1 MRKVW
6 QKDRLQACGGI
17 KNVKSE
23 NRLIHFCLFTS
34 CWKSAPDDHAK
45 KKAMGV
51 FGIKLIKMSVQ
62 LVEIPEAN
70 SWGQCKGY
78 IKTNTN
84 LNAEL
89 NISYTILLL
98 RQYNQSQL
106 CHFLLCGSILWK
118 RWGIIGHC
126 FLVHREI
133 ESMLSSEWGISTSSK
148 EDVTDSC
155 SGSQAHQNIKFPAL
169 TISLC
174 MMNVSYGLHG

>member
-1 MRKVW
+1 
-6 QKDRLQACGGI
+6 
-17 KNVKSE
+17 
-23 NRLIHFCLFTS
+23 
-34 CWKSAPDDHAK
+34 
-45 KKAMGV
+45 MGV

-70 SWGQCKGY
+70 SGGQCKGY

-118 RWGIIGHC
+118 RMRYNWP
-126 FLVHREI
+126 L
-133 ESMLSSEWGISTSSK
+133 
-148 EDVTDSC
+148 
-155 SGSQAHQNIKFPAL
+155 FP
-169 TISLC
+169 SP
-174 MMNVSYGLHG
+174 

>member
-1 MRKVW
+1 MKTGWFISAFLPSV
-6 QKDRLQACGGI
+6 
-17 KNVKSE
+17 E
-23 NRLIHFCLFTS
+23 NLHLMIMQ
-34 CWKSAPDDHAK
+34 
-45 KKAMGV
+45 KKAMWV
-51 FGIKLIKMSVQ
+51 FWIKLMKMSVQ
-62 LVEIPEAN
+62 LVEIPGAN

-133 ESMLSSEWGISTSSK
+133 ESMLSSEGGISTSSK